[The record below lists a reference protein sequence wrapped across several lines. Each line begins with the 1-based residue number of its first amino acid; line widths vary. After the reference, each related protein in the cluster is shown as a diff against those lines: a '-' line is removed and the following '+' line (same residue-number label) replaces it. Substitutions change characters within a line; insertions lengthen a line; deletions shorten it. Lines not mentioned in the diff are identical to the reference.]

1 MKAKIVGI
9 DPGTTIGIVSIDEDG
24 NIDFHFSGKNIST
37 EKIVEIIKNIDGVVL
52 ISTDKHKI
60 PKKIIEISSK
70 LNLGI
75 YYPKKDVPLSKKRKF
90 YNDDKLKNIL
100 KNTHEIDAY
109 ISAYF
114 ALIENK
120 EIFLKA
126 KRISKDYKEYI
137 EILRKTFKNRKLEPF
152 AVLEILK
159 ESKKEKPD
167 IKKKKIRK
175 KTFPSNKNLELEDL
189 KIIIKKNENENNQK
203 SADNYL
209 EKYLSLLNDYNILS
223 KLLVDKLDKN
233 SEIVPK
239 ISFLIKNNLKS
250 SIAFLD
256 ILDNNVFTYLS
267 KYNPEIYVTEDK
279 IKNILNLRKEIFVVK
294 EYVDIKN
301 FIILKSFEKRELKS
315 EDNIEIEKIKKLI
328 DSLR

>member
-1 MKAKIVGI
+1 M
-9 DPGTTIGIVSIDEDG
+9 
-24 NIDFHFSGKNIST
+24 
-37 EKIVEIIKNIDGVVL
+37 
-52 ISTDKHKI
+52 
-60 PKKIIEISSK
+60 
-70 LNLGI
+70 
-75 YYPKKDVPLSKKRKF
+75 
-90 YNDDKLKNIL
+90 
-100 KNTHEIDAY
+100 
-109 ISAYF
+109 
-114 ALIENK
+114 
-120 EIFLKA
+120 
-126 KRISKDYKEYI
+126 
-137 EILRKTFKNRKLEPF
+137 EPF

-256 ILDNNVFTYLS
+256 ILDNNVFAYLS

-301 FIILKSFEKRELKS
+301 FIILKSFEKREVKS